1 MIINCSLCNCKI
13 EVVDDIAKGQHII
26 CPYCKGKFAY
36 LVSPQDKP
44 KYHRIRIDGRP
55 QIKGL
60 AKRNGLSI
68 CNGMVSVKKI
78 LTGII
83 VVIVVCVVFAV
94 FRHGG
99 AELQQQGVEMPQ
111 ETILKKAIASV
122 EMVRKQQYQQKKS
135 WYSHQLDYNDMRELV
150 FSYKNGIAHLWL
162 ASGND
167 QDIRITY
174 MVKEGFIEYSRSIAK
189 GYAQELIFT
198 RMFIENYECP
208 EKIKEDE
215 MSEASDDD
223 GGLRGGRD
231 N

>member
-1 MIINCSLCNCKI
+1 MIINCSLCNRKI
-13 EVVDDIAKGQHII
+13 EVVDDIATGQHII

-36 LVSPQDKP
+36 LVSSQDEP

-60 AKRNGLSI
+60 AWRNGLSI
-68 CNGMVSVKKI
+68 CNGMVSAKKI

-83 VVIVVCVVFAV
+83 VVVVVCVALAV
-94 FRHGG
+94 FHRGE
-99 AELQQQGVEMPQ
+99 AKLPQ

-135 WYSHQLDYNDMRELV
+135 WYSHQLDYNDMRELM
-150 FSYKNGIAHLWL
+150 FSYKNDIAHLWL
-162 ASGND
+162 ASGNN

-189 GYAQELIFT
+189 GYAQELIFA
-198 RMFIENYECP
+198 RMFIENYEHP
-208 EKIKEDE
+208 EKFKEDG